1 MNKNNIVKS
10 QSKNASLHEKLT
22 IGVLGSGL
30 MGHGIAF
37 VSALYRHN
45 VVMLDTSKKKAEEG
59 LENIKKI
66 LSKGI
71 KNGFYD
77 VQKSK
82 IILSKILPTSS
93 YRHLKSCDL
102 IIEAVFEDF
111 HTKKQVTLEAHKR
124 MKPDA
129 IFASN
134 TSTLPITEL
143 AKNSLRPEKF
153 LGIHF
158 FSPVHRMELVEI
170 IKGNSTSEE
179 TLSKARNYV
188 KSIRKTPIIV
198 NDGKGFYTTR
208 VFERYTCEGMALLYE
223 GIDPKRIEDLS
234 REAGYPI
241 GPLAILDEIN
251 ISLAAKIRKT
261 LRTGSTL
268 VDKPWDIVMK
278 IMIKKLQRTGRSSNG
293 GFYEY
298 PKGKKKI
305 LWPEINK
312 YFPLSTNQ
320 LSDNDIIDRLYFSQ
334 AIETI
339 RCLEENIVKSIYEAN
354 IGSILGWG
362 FPKKTGGILEF
373 VNKYGLEKFFN
384 QSKYLEKKYGKRFS
398 PPKYLEEMIK
408 NKKIFKD

>member
-1 MNKNNIVKS
+1 MNKNNIIES
-10 QSKNASLHEKLT
+10 QSRNESSHETLE
-22 IGVLGSGL
+22 IGILGSGL

-37 VSALYRHN
+37 VSAFYKHN
-45 VVMLDTSKKKAEEG
+45 VIMLDKSKKKAEMG
-59 LENIKKI
+59 LDNIKKI
-66 LSKGI
+66 LSKDVKSGS
-71 KNGFYD
+71 YD

-82 IILSKILPTSS
+82 KILSRILATSS
-93 YRHLKSCDL
+93 YKHLQSCDI

-111 HTKKQVTLEAHKR
+111 HIKRQVTLEAHKR
-124 MKPDA
+124 MKPSA

-143 AKNSLRPEKF
+143 AKNSQRPDKF
-153 LGIHF
+153 LGLHF

-170 IKGNSTSEE
+170 IKGNSTSKD
-179 TLSKARNYV
+179 TLSKAYNYV
-188 KSIRKTPIIV
+188 KSIGKTPITV

-234 REAGYPI
+234 KKAGYPI

-251 ISLAAKIRKT
+251 ISLASKIRETIRKDPK
-261 LRTGSTL
+261 S
-268 VDKPWDIVMK
+268 VDEPWDLVMK
-278 IMIKKLQRTGRSSNG
+278 IMILKLKRTGRSSNG

-298 PKGKKKI
+298 PKNKKKF

-312 YFPLSTNQ
+312 YFPTSINK

-334 AIETI
+334 VIETI
-339 RCLEENIVKSIYEAN
+339 RCLEENIIKSVYEAN

-373 VNKYGLEKFFN
+373 VNQYGLKDFYN
-384 QSKYLEKKYGKRFS
+384 QSKYLEKKYGKRFA
-398 PPKYLEEMIK
+398 PPEYLKEMIK
-408 NKKIFKD
+408 NKKVFKD